1 MLVSSYL
8 LAAQAKK
15 PPLTA
20 TQLELMLS
28 YEAGTAPTRSANPG
42 SRPRGRLGGRYL
54 RLPYQRAPNR
64 PEAVMRRKRLA
75 LTNPVPI
82 QIGCQLTES
91 QRAYAR
97 LVRDEHERHGF
108 FDLCHDEAA
117 ARIGTC
123 PKTAKRAQA
132 ELKKLALI
140 SVERR
145 PQPGRKNLPN
155 IVKIIAPQWLMWIER
170 GPKSRREPIGGHEGQ
185 ATGAMLNKERL
196 SQHPCRQPADAEP
209 RQARGEESVSIER
222 GLSRKKFASVVPSLS
237 RRL

>member
-1 MLVSSYL
+1 MLVASSYL
-8 LAAQAKK
+8 LAIEAKK
-15 PPLTA
+15 PPLSA
-20 TQLELMLS
+20 TQLDLMLG
-28 YEAGTAPTRSANPG
+28 YQAGTAPTRPASGG

-117 ARIGTC
+117 ARIGVC

-132 ELKKLALI
+132 SLKKLALI

-185 ATGAMLNKERL
+185 ATDTTLKTERL
-196 SQHPCRQPADAEP
+196 SQPPCQEKRQPAALHAASPSFAE
-209 RQARGEESVSIER
+209 RIRA
-222 GLSRKKFASVVPSLS
+222 K
-237 RRL
+237 